1 MKPKII
7 QLCPTSTPL
16 YSSYRVPE
24 DEVKWTSPVLCLA
37 LVEIEDSF
45 GDISRV
51 IQTVEIEDG
60 VITLTDDSSDFFHA
74 YRTNPIPEE
83 D

>member
-1 MKPKII
+1 MKTKII

-16 YSSYRVPE
+16 YSSYRIKE
-24 DEVKWTSPVLCLA
+24 DGSRWTSPVLCLA
-37 LVEIEDSF
+37 LVEIEDSM
-45 GDISRV
+45 GDIWRA
-51 IQTVEIEDG
+51 IQTVEIGDG
-60 VITLTDDSSDFFHA
+60 EITLTDDSSDFFHG